1 MLRILLI
8 TSVLLLAAAIAGC
21 GPAPESSHD
30 TRAVQ
35 VADKPEVAPEQIIKD
50 VVGSVVR
57 ISDAAGTGPADEW
70 TFEIDEFK
78 QVEILE
84 SQRSGNQLTV
94 LVHMTTRNNPK
105 PEENSI
111 QVAGKLR
118 LRYELKNGKWI
129 LDGIENL
136 TFQYSIGV
144 AT

>member
-1 MLRILLI
+1 M
-8 TSVLLLAAAIAGC
+8 
-21 GPAPESSHD
+21 
-30 TRAVQ
+30 
-35 VADKPEVAPEQIIKD
+35 
-50 VVGSVVR
+50 VR
-57 ISDAAGTGPADEW
+57 ISDAAGTGPTDEW

-84 SQRSGNQLTV
+84 SRRSGNQLTV

-118 LRYELKNGKWI
+118 LRYELKNGKWM

>member
-1 MLRILLI
+1 MFRILLI
-8 TSVLLLAAAIAGC
+8 IAALLLAAATAGC
-21 GPAPESSHD
+21 GPAPEFAHD

-35 VADKPEVAPEQIIKD
+35 VADKAEVAPEQIIKD
-50 VVGSVVR
+50 IVGSVVR
-57 ISDAAGTGPADEW
+57 ISDAAGNGPADEW
-70 TFEIDEFK
+70 TFEADEFK
-78 QVEILE
+78 QVEILD

-105 PEENSI
+105 PDENSI

-118 LRYELKNGKWI
+118 LRYELKNGKWA